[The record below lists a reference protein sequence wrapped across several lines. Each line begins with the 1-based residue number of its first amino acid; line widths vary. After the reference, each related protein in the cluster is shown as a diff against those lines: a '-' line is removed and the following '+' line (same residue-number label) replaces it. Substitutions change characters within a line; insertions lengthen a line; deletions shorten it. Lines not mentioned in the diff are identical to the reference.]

1 MIGRGAVLYG
11 EVLGAEAVDLVE
23 YPSAEVLASVV
34 ATGTLQVTAPDP
46 LYLRRPDVTLSG
58 GPKSVLPK

>member
-1 MIGRGAVLYG
+1 VLYADALG
-11 EVLGAEAVDLVE
+11 VEVVDVAE
-23 YPSAEVLASVV
+23 YPSADVLASGV
-34 ATGTLQVTAPDP
+34 ATGTLEVVAPEP